1 MHGHNINRLA
11 IGLFVLLVVINFT
24 FAERI
29 HLRLLKGSGGEGL
42 PAEGTVLHMEKASF
56 ADLNRIGNTID
67 WSSARQIEL
76 IQDFLVE
83 FFDLESVED
92 ILSASIE
99 WDGTKSQLQ
108 DRIVDLRRGVLFPYE
123 LNIIPVGMNSYEI
136 RIIIAQAGEQ
146 LESGQTI
153 SRNDLKRLLRGSRSP
168 DQHKIIINDRLTIEK
183 SKLSIS
189 VVTSGESTYFLALRV
204 EPDSVPEKQPIAAKP
219 KKEFIPISSVL
230 PAYPWELRQKGVR
243 GEVGLK
249 IEVDEEGFVR
259 HVLVTKQLHPYLD
272 NAAIQAVRQWRYEP
286 FLVKGRK
293 VPVSLE
299 LTIRFDPGE
308 LPDSEYKEN
317 ARATP
322 YPAELARILELG
334 GNYCDRLTNAV
345 LDFTCIETIK
355 ETHYYVQPG
364 QFIQVGAIAKGGEGP
379 LHYGDKIISYDPRRT
394 ERNTYVC
401 DYMLTRTKTK
411 PEEQRLILT
420 KKGRSTNASGP
431 FLKEDRYIA
440 IAPLFASIRV
450 LGKNRQDLFN
460 YHLVGKKEINGIKT
474 SVIEALPKSGN
485 ADGVEYGK
493 LWIDPKDGRIL
504 RSEIRGVPLKGF
516 EDVLEET
523 TELNVK
529 ADFVAIHEYEVEKN
543 NVLFPSRSKINVT
556 YPQRLARYPTRR
568 TPKIKAVIS
577 YDQYKFFSVST
588 SVIIKK

>member
-1 MHGHNINRLA
+1 
-11 IGLFVLLVVINFT
+11 
-24 FAERI
+24 
-29 HLRLLKGSGGEGL
+29 
-42 PAEGTVLHMEKASF
+42 
-56 ADLNRIGNTID
+56 
-67 WSSARQIEL
+67 
-76 IQDFLVE
+76 
-83 FFDLESVED
+83 
-92 ILSASIE
+92 
-99 WDGTKSQLQ
+99 
-108 DRIVDLRRGVLFPYE
+108 
-123 LNIIPVGMNSYEI
+123 
-136 RIIIAQAGEQ
+136 
-146 LESGQTI
+146 
-153 SRNDLKRLLRGSRSP
+153 
-168 DQHKIIINDRLTIEK
+168 LTIEK
-183 SKLSIS
+183 NELSIS
-189 VVTSGESTYFLALRV
+189 VVNSGESTYFLALRV

-230 PAYPWELRQKGVR
+230 PAYPLELRQKGVR
-243 GEVGLK
+243 GEIGLK
-249 IEVDEEGFVR
+249 IEVDEGGFVR

-272 NAAIQAVRQWRYEP
+272 NAAVQAIRQWRYEP

-293 VPVSLE
+293 VSVSVE
-299 LTIRFDPGE
+299 FTIHFDPGE
-308 LPDSEYKEN
+308 WPDNEYKEN
-317 ARATP
+317 DRATP
-322 YPAELARILELG
+322 YPAELARILELS

-355 ETHYYVQPG
+355 ETHYYVHPKLFFQP
-364 QFIQVGAIAKGGEGP
+364 IAMDRAGGNISMGR
-379 LHYGDKIISYDPRRT
+379 KVIINDRSRT

-401 DYMLTRTKTK
+401 DYMLVRTKTK
-411 PEEQRLILT
+411 PVEQRLILT

-431 FLKEDRYIA
+431 FLQEDRYIA

-460 YHLVGKKEINGIKT
+460 YHLVGKKKINGIKT

-516 EDVLEET
+516 EDVLEEST
-523 TELNVK
+523 KLNVK

-556 YPQRLARYPTRR
+556 YPQRWARYPTQR

-588 SVIIKK
+588 SANIKK

>member
-1 MHGHNINRLA
+1 MRRHYVKRLA
-11 IGLFVLLVVINFT
+11 SGLLVLLVVINFT

-29 HLRLLKGSGGEGL
+29 NIRLLKGSGGKGL
-42 PAEGTVLHMEKASF
+42 PAEGTVLHMEKGSF

-67 WSSARQIEL
+67 WSSALQTEL

-83 FFDLESVED
+83 HFDLQDVED
-92 ILSASIE
+92 LFSVSFK

-108 DRIVDLRRGVLFPYE
+108 DRIVDPRRGVLFPIE
-123 LNIIPVGMNSYEI
+123 LDIIPIGRNSYEI
-136 RIIIAQAGEQ
+136 QIIIAQAGEQ

-153 SRNDLKRLLRGSRSP
+153 SRNDFKRLLRGSRSP
-168 DQHKIIINDRLTIEK
+168 KKHKIIINDKLTIEK
-183 SKLSIS
+183 SELSIS
-189 VVTSGESTYFLALRV
+189 VVNSGESTYFLALRV
-204 EPDSVPEKQPIAAKP
+204 EPDSVPEKQSIAAKP

-230 PAYPWELRQKGVR
+230 PAYPLELRQKGVR
-243 GEVGLK
+243 GEIGLK

-259 HVLVTKQLHPYLD
+259 HVLVTKPLHPYLD
-272 NAAIQAVRQWRYEP
+272 NAAVQAVRQWRYEP

-293 VPVSLE
+293 VPVLLE
-299 LTIRFDPGE
+299 FTIRFDPGE
-308 LPDSEYKEN
+308 WPDDEYKEN
-317 ARATP
+317 VRATP
-322 YPAELARILELG
+322 YPAELARILELS

-355 ETHYYVQPG
+355 ETHYYVHPKL
-364 QFIQVGAIAKGGEGP
+364 FIQPVVSDRAGNISKGR
-379 LHYGDKIISYDPRRT
+379 KVIINDRSRT

-411 PEEQRLILT
+411 PVEQRLILT

-431 FLKEDRYIA
+431 FLQEDRYIA

-450 LGKNRQDLFN
+450 LGKNRQNLFN
-460 YHLVGKKEINGIKT
+460 YHLVGKKKINGIKT

-516 EDVLEET
+516 EDVLEEST
-523 TELNVK
+523 KLNVK

-556 YPQRLARYPTRR
+556 YPQRWARYPTRR

-588 SVIIKK
+588 SLNIKK

>member
-1 MHGHNINRLA
+1 MRRHNINRLA
-11 IGLFVLLVVINFT
+11 FGLFVLLVVINFT

-29 HLRLLKGSGGEGL
+29 NIRLLKGSGGKGL
-42 PAEGTVLHMEKASF
+42 PAEGAVLHLTKVSY

-83 FFDLESVED
+83 HFDLQDVED
-92 ILSASIE
+92 LFSISLK
-99 WDGTKSQLQ
+99 WDGTKSKLR
-108 DRIVDLRRGVLFPYE
+108 DRIVDPRRGVLFPIE
-123 LNIIPVGMNSYEI
+123 LDIIHVGPNSYEI
-136 RIIIAQAGEQ
+136 QIIIAQAGEQ

-168 DQHKIIINDRLTIEK
+168 NQHKIIINDKLTIEK
-183 SKLSIS
+183 SELSIS

-204 EPDSVPEKQPIAAKP
+204 DPDSVPEKQSIAAKP

-230 PAYPWELRQKGVR
+230 PAYPLELRQKGVR

-249 IEVDEEGFVR
+249 IEVDKGGSVR

-272 NAAIQAVRQWRYEP
+272 NAAVQAVRQWRYEP

-293 VPVSLE
+293 VPVSME
-299 LTIRFDPGE
+299 FTIRFDPGE
-308 LPDSEYKEN
+308 WPDDEYKEN

-334 GNYCDRLTNAV
+334 GNYCDLLTNAV

-355 ETHYYVQPG
+355 ETHYYVQPKL
-364 QFIQVGAIAKGGEGP
+364 FTQVVAIAKGGGK

-411 PEEQRLILT
+411 PVEQRLILT

-460 YHLVGKKEINGIKT
+460 YHLVGKKKINGIKT

-485 ADGVEYGK
+485 VDGVEYGK

-516 EDVLEET
+516 ADVLEES

-556 YPQRLARYPTRR
+556 YPQRWARYPTRR
-568 TPKIKAVIS
+568 SPKIKAVIS

-588 SVIIKK
+588 SVNIKK